1 MGDWL
6 WDKRCPFPPPPPQRS
21 THWDSHD
28 RWHGALAAGVEILL
42 DVGEGQSAGDVGK
55 AAGCGVRGIWR
66 KQGDAYIHCC
76 CTRGIVLGMLS
87 WIDCYPPLAET
98 EA

>member
-6 WDKRCPFPPPPPQRS
+6 WDKRCPFLPTPQGS
-21 THWDSHD
+21 TDWDSHN

-66 KQGDAYIHCC
+66 KQGDAYIHCH
-76 CTRGIVLGMLS
+76 CTWCIVLGMLS
-87 WIDCYPPLAET
+87 LKDCYPPLAET